1 MHRTQESLLANTRRS
16 FLAFVTL
23 TLMACGQAPEQ
34 GNESSAARPA
44 ATAASAAAGS
54 SMAFEGARLII
65 GDGLAPIDNGMF
77 LVADGL
83 FVGVGAAGSI
93 PVPSGA
99 TRVDLTGMTVMPAIV
114 DAHTH
119 LGTTRDALVDDLRQ
133 RAYFGIGA
141 AVSLGADDASVPL
154 EMRAELIPGAARY
167 RSAGL
172 GITAP
177 EPGRREV
184 HWVTNADEARQAV
197 RTEAARNVD
206 LIKIWVDDRDG
217 QFEKLSPAVYRAVIE
232 EAHRSGLR
240 TTAHIFALEDAK
252 GLLRAGLDLFA
263 HGVRDRDIDDE
274 FVELVR
280 QSPNVILVPN
290 LPNRGV
296 AQDLSWLAGALPAAE
311 LAALQAGAVDQPEA
325 QEAFGIQARNL
336 KRLSDEGMT
345 IAFGT
350 DGNVAWSPHIEMEDM
365 VAAGM
370 TPAEVIVAA
379 TRNAASAAD
388 IGVIGTLEAGKSA
401 DFIVLEANPLD
412 DIRNTRK
419 IASVYLRGAQVDR
432 SRPN

>member
-1 MHRTQESLLANTRRS
+1 MHRTQESLLLNTRRS

-34 GNESSAARPA
+34 GGESSAATPA
-44 ATAASAAAGS
+44 ATAASAAAGPI
-54 SMAFEGARLII
+54 MAFEGARLII
-65 GDGLAPIDNGMF
+65 GDGLAPIDDGMF

-119 LGTTRDALVDDLRQ
+119 LGTTRDAIVNDLRQ

-177 EPGRREV
+177 EP
-184 HWVTNADEARQAV
+184 AV

-217 QFEKLSPAVYRAVIE
+217 QFEKLNPAVYRAVIE

-240 TTAHIFALEDAK
+240 ATAHIFALEDAK

-296 AQDLSWLAGALPAAE
+296 AQDLSWLAGAIPAAE

-336 KRLSDEGMT
+336 KRLSDEGVT

-388 IGVIGTLEAGKSA
+388 VGDIGMLEAGKSA